1 MANLKAI
8 VVSDSSFM
16 LQEEKIRTISMVHN
30 PTVKCTWRWYMFLYF
45 YLNKGMSGVLVIEL
59 KQNNE
64 VTVTLPG
71 PGFPHLQLPLLN
83 VPAP

>member
-1 MANLKAI
+1 MDCQVLFVLLHFYLGSSL
-8 VVSDSSFM
+8 VV
-16 LQEEKIRTISMVHN
+16 LN
-30 PTVKCTWRWYMFLYF
+30 F

-83 VPAP
+83 VPAPG